1 MKETF
6 KSLFVNLFI
15 IYFVLSVLQGFVL
28 PTIPVY
34 FIATLLI
41 LALTVMIVCPLLNFL
56 TIKCKFPTFLLMST
70 LLLGG
75 ILFLLKTFM
84 TDIYIEEYFFKDMS
98 FGNIEIVG
106 FVVKPMV
113 SIAIFSFLT
122 SLLSGIYREL
132 DRS

>member
-34 FIATLLI
+34 FVATLLI
-41 LALTVMIVCPLLNFL
+41 LAFVIMIVCPLLNFL
-56 TIKCKFPTFLLMST
+56 TIKCNFPTFLFMST
-70 LLLGG
+70 ILLGG
-75 ILFLLKTFM
+75 ILFLLKIFM
-84 TDIYIEEYFFKDMS
+84 TDLYIEEYLFKDMS
-98 FGNIEIVG
+98 IGNIEING
-106 FVVKPMV
+106 FVVKPIA

-132 DRS
+132 DRN

>member
-1 MKETF
+1 
-6 KSLFVNLFI
+6 
-15 IYFVLSVLQGFVL
+15 
-28 PTIPVY
+28 
-34 FIATLLI
+34 
-41 LALTVMIVCPLLNFL
+41 
-56 TIKCKFPTFLLMST
+56 
-70 LLLGG
+70 
-75 ILFLLKTFM
+75 M
-84 TDIYIEEYFFKDMS
+84 TDLYIEEYFFKDMS